1 MTQAIDSGYDL
12 EKISHYVLTEVGYVL
27 CQSRRFHGLGFFG
40 FMFEQDCTVV
50 MLALLHNNFRI
61 HSINL

>member
-40 FMFEQDCTVV
+40 FMSRIV
-50 MLALLHNNFRI
+50 LLSRWHTMF
-61 HSINL
+61 LEY